1 MKDNTNELRALA
13 ARYKMNGTHFHKDGR
28 GFIIVTRAGI
38 EHICRVAKVKV
49 SYTPIFQWSDAEKSR
64 YVIQADAVDASGNTV
79 TTFGEASAQNNRN
92 PYPVAM
98 AEKRAMSRAV
108 LKLTGFYEL
117 DAKGEDEMDNT
128 TTQTK

>member
-1 MKDNTNELRALA
+1 MKDNAAELRALA
-13 ARYKMNGTHFHKDGR
+13 ARYKMNASHFHKDGR

-38 EHICRVAKVKV
+38 EHICRVAKVTV
-49 SYTPIFQWSDAEKSR
+49 TYTPVFEWSDPEKSR
-64 YVIQADAVDASGNTV
+64 YVIECTARMGDV
-79 TTFGEASAQNNRN
+79 TTTSYGECAPANNRN

-117 DAKGEDEMDNT
+117 NAKGEDEIESTN
-128 TTQTK
+128 QTK